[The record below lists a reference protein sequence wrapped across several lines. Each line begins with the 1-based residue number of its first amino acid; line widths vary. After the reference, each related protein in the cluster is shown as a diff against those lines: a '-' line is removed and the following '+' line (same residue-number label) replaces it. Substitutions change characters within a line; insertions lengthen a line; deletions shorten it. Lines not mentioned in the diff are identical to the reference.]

1 MFEGDLSVEGVR
13 VSWGEAEDDG
23 LDGTNGV
30 PCGGGVTWGESV
42 EGDVAVGVEGDAGVG
57 VEGDA
62 AVGVEGDAAV
72 GVEGDAASGDRGD
85 GDLVLFSPRQV
96 ELNWGV
102 PGSGP
107 GPSPSSTGP
116 VIWIIGGCRGSGS
129 NTSSTR
135 NTSTCDGKS

>member
-30 PCGGGVTWGESV
+30 PCGGGVTVTWGESV
-42 EGDVAVGVEGDAGVG
+42 EGDVAVG

-107 GPSPSSTGP
+107 